1 MDFFNCTI
9 SREDRFQLRD
19 WMDASET
26 FSSIIRESIVRID
39 AKISQEYSPRVT
51 LKRKKTI
58 SNSSYLKAYENRVS
72 FFRNGCEILRDE
84 ESRKRRLIDNRRNTD
99 KVKSKLNRGVDR
111 RFVRHFSRR
120 KICLESWTPG
130 IRMKRG
136 Q

>member
-19 WMDASET
+19 WMDASEA

-51 LKRKKTI
+51 LKRKKNHFKFVVFESI
-58 SNSSYLKAYENRVS
+58 RKPR
-72 FFRNGCEILRDE
+72 FFFSKRMRDE

>member
-19 WMDASET
+19 WMDASEA
-26 FSSIIRESIVRID
+26 FSSIIQESIVRID

-51 LKRKKTI
+51 FKGKKTI

-72 FFRNGCEILRDE
+72 FFSKRMWDE